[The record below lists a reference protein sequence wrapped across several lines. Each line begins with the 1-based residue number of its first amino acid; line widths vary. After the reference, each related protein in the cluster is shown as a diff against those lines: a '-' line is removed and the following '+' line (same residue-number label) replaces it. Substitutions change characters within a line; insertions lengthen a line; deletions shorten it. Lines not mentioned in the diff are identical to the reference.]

1 MKLSMEE
8 IWSQF
13 NQILLNFI
21 QSKVSNKHDAEDI
34 LQNVFIKIY
43 KNIDDLKTETK
54 LESWIFQITRNAI
67 IDYYRARKTDF
78 LLAEVEEIC
87 ELPPETEKNMNQK
100 ISLCLSDLIEELPKK
115 YQEPLNLYEFK
126 NHKHKEISKKLN
138 ISVSGS
144 KTRVQRARIKLK
156 EMLIKCC
163 DFELDVYGNIINY
176 NPKCSCHEEK

>member
-1 MKLSMEE
+1 MKMSIEE
-8 IWSQF
+8 IWGQF

-67 IDYYRARKTDF
+67 IDYYRTKKPDYP
-78 LLAEVEEIC
+78 LDDVEEAI
-87 ELPPETEKNMNQK
+87 EMPIETENMNQK
-100 ISLCLSDLIEELPKK
+100 ISLCLNELIEELPRK

-126 NHKHKEISKKLN
+126 NQKHKEISKELN
-138 ISVSGS
+138 ISISGS
-144 KTRVQRARIKLK
+144 KTRVQRARVKLK
-156 EMLIKCC
+156 EMLLKCC
-163 DFELDVYGNIINY
+163 DFELDAYGNIIDY
-176 NPKCSCHEEK
+176 QAKCDCNEEK